1 MHLPFYS
8 CVENN
13 IGMQKIERLVAI
25 TLLLQARG
33 KMPAKRLA
41 NILGVSTRTIYRD
54 IMALS
59 LAHVP
64 VSMDY
69 GPGGGYYLP
78 DDYHFESAIFT
89 REEAVS
95 LVLGADMA
103 GNYSL
108 FAGDDYLHRALF
120 KLEATLPDEYR
131 TDVRAAR
138 EHILIDTT
146 DWSNGSNTGT
156 IYLESIRS
164 AVLEARQLDIFYPC
178 LTCTDLPGMQ
188 WQRIDPYGLVFK
200 GTSQRHIRSGIW
212 YLVAYCHECQLFR
225 IFRVKHIENLRVREE
240 QVDFQ
245 ASFDLQA
252 FWEKARKQFDEQ
264 KQTCVLKL
272 CVRPP
277 SRYNLRGDSQVISE
291 TSNGSAIIRVETDS
305 IDDAVSYALA
315 LGADATV
322 LSPPQV
328 RQAVA
333 DTAQAITEMYSH
345 Q

>member
-1 MHLPFYS
+1 
-8 CVENN
+8 
-13 IGMQKIERLVAI
+13 MQKIERLVAI

-41 NILGVSTRTIYRD
+41 NILGVSIRTIYRD

-78 DDYHFESAIFT
+78 QDYHFESAIFT

-120 KLEATLPDEYR
+120 KLEAALPDEYR

-146 DWSNGSNTGT
+146 NWSNSSASSN
-156 IYLESIRS
+156 IYLETIRT
-164 AVLEARQLDIFYPC
+164 AVLEGQQIDVFYPC

-188 WQRIDPYGLVFK
+188 WQRVDPYGLVFK
-200 GTSQRHIRSGIW
+200 GTSQRHIRAGIW
-212 YLVAYCHECQLFR
+212 YLVAYCHECRHFR
-225 IFRVKHIENLRVREE
+225 AFRLKLVENLRVREE
-240 QVDFQ
+240 KVELQS
-245 ASFDLQA
+245 SFDLQA
-252 FWEKARKQFDEQ
+252 FWQRARKQFDEQ
-264 KQTCVLKL
+264 RQPCLLKL
-272 CVRPP
+272 RVRPP
-277 SRYNLRGDSQVISE
+277 SRYNLGGDSQIVSE
-291 TSNGSAIIRVETDS
+291 CSDGSAVIKVETDS

-322 LSPPQV
+322 ISPPQV
-328 RQAVA
+328 RQVVA
-333 DTAQAITEMYSH
+333 DTAQTIAEMYER
-345 Q
+345 

>member
-1 MHLPFYS
+1 
-8 CVENN
+8 
-13 IGMQKIERLVAI
+13 
-25 TLLLQARG
+25 
-33 KMPAKRLA
+33 
-41 NILGVSTRTIYRD
+41 
-54 IMALS
+54 
-59 LAHVP
+59 
-64 VSMDY
+64 
-69 GPGGGYYLP
+69 
-78 DDYHFESAIFT
+78 
-89 REEAVS
+89 
-95 LVLGADMA
+95 
-103 GNYSL
+103 
-108 FAGDDYLHRALF
+108 
-120 KLEATLPDEYR
+120 
-131 TDVRAAR
+131 
-138 EHILIDTT
+138 
-146 DWSNGSNTGT
+146 
-156 IYLESIRS
+156 
-164 AVLEARQLDIFYPC
+164 
-178 LTCTDLPGMQ
+178 MQ
-188 WQRIDPYGLVFK
+188 WQRVDPYGLVFK

-245 ASFDLQA
+245 APFDLQV

-291 TSNGSAIIRVETDS
+291 TSNGCAIIRIETDS

-333 DTAQAITEMYSH
+333 DTAQAITEMYS

>member
-1 MHLPFYS
+1 
-8 CVENN
+8 
-13 IGMQKIERLVAI
+13 MQKIERLVAI

-64 VSMDY
+64 VSMEY

-78 DDYHFESAIFT
+78 EDYHFESAIFT

-131 TDVRAAR
+131 TDVRAVR
-138 EHILIDTT
+138 ERILIDTT
-146 DWSNGSNTGT
+146 DWGNSAASHS
-156 IYLESIRS
+156 ILLEMIRM
-164 AVLEARQLDIFYPC
+164 AVLEARQIDIFFPC

-188 WQRIDPYGLVFK
+188 WQRVDPYGLVFR
-200 GTSQRHIRSGIW
+200 GTSQRHVRSGIW
-212 YLVAYCHECQLFR
+212 YLVAYCHECR
-225 IFRVKHIENLRVREE
+225 IFRSFRLKHIERVRMREE
-240 QVDFQ
+240 KVEVQP
-245 ASFDLQA
+245 SFDLQA
-252 FWEKARKQFDEQ
+252 FWEQEKTRKQ
-264 KQTCVLKL
+264 QTQPCILKL

-277 SRYNLRGDSQVISE
+277 GRYNLRADSQIVSE
-291 TSNGSAIIRVETDS
+291 STNGTAVVRFEADS
-305 IDDAVSYALA
+305 IEDAVSYALA

-322 LSPPQV
+322 ISPPQV

-333 DTAQAITEMYSH
+333 DTALAIAEIYNSNTNSNSNTTTRRKNG
-345 Q
+345 

>member
-1 MHLPFYS
+1 
-8 CVENN
+8 
-13 IGMQKIERLVAI
+13 MQKIERLVAI

-64 VSMDY
+64 VSMEY

-78 DDYHFESAIFT
+78 EDYHFESAIFT

-146 DWSNGSNTGT
+146 DWGNGSAASN
-156 IYLESIRS
+156 IYLETIRM
-164 AVLEARQLDIFYPC
+164 AVLEARQIDIFYPC

-188 WQRIDPYGLVFK
+188 WQRVDPYGLVFK
-200 GTSQRHIRSGIW
+200 GTSQRHVRSGIW
-212 YLVAYCHECQLFR
+212 YLVAYCHECRLFR
-225 IFRVKHIENLRVREE
+225 SFRLKHIEHVRVREE
-240 QVDFQ
+240 KVEIQS
-245 ASFDLQA
+245 SFDLQ
-252 FWEKARKQFDEQ
+252 
-264 KQTCVLKL
+264 V
-272 CVRPP
+272 
-277 SRYNLRGDSQVISE
+277 
-291 TSNGSAIIRVETDS
+291 
-305 IDDAVSYALA
+305 
-315 LGADATV
+315 
-322 LSPPQV
+322 
-328 RQAVA
+328 
-333 DTAQAITEMYSH
+333 
-345 Q
+345 